1 MGHNKLISILL
12 VSILLLFSGC
22 TKETEKKRE
31 NQTNNQPKISLDST
45 NFKSTIASTANRD
58 KLPFAETGG
67 INLGV
72 YNQNGEIEK
81 DFNFNIEENQ
91 SFKKFISLG
100 NLIKTE
106 RVYKMLLLV
115 DYKQS
120 EFKVDDRELA
130 KDFTFKVGAGESIE
144 IPIEIPPLPKGLH
157 DITFV
162 IAKFPDKK
170 TLDEEFRKQTDSS
183 NLLFVRLSTVVG
195 GDETVNNQVKFNSYG
210 EKKTEDM
217 LDGVYIAKEN
227 NYKRWL
233 TQDVTKDNDL
243 NFYTKV
249 GNNSNT
255 RKQYALIQF
264 FDWEQMKFIDNKD
277 VLFYDLEPNT
287 VYSIKSKIPIKKDK
301 GVYDLTSILI
311 HNPFQKVTIYNQQV
325 DTAIRVG
332 VNVEDK

>member
-1 MGHNKLISILL
+1 MNRNRLVYILL
-12 VSILLLFSGC
+12 LSMLLLFSAC
-22 TKETEKKRE
+22 KKETEKTQE
-31 NQTNNQPKISLDST
+31 NNNQPKIQLDST
-45 NFKSTIASTANRD
+45 NFKSTIASTVNRD
-58 KLPFAETGG
+58 KLPFTETGG
-67 INLGV
+67 INVGI

-91 SFKKFISLG
+91 SLKKFISLG

-106 RVYKMLLLV
+106 RVYKMFLLV

-120 EFKVDDRELA
+120 EFKVDGRELA
-130 KDFTFKVGAGESIE
+130 KDFTFQVGAGESVE
-144 IPIEIPPLPKGLH
+144 VPIEIPPLPKGLH
-157 DITFV
+157 DVVFV

-170 TLDEEFRKQTDSS
+170 ILDEEFRKQTDSS
-183 NLLFVRLSTVVG
+183 NLLFVRFSTVVG

-217 LDGVYIAKEN
+217 LDGVFIAKEN

-233 TQDVTKDNDL
+233 TQEVTKDKNL

-255 RKQYALIQF
+255 RKQYALVQF

-287 VYSIKSKIPIKKDK
+287 VYTVKSQIPINKEK
-301 GVYDLTSILI
+301 GVYDLTPILI
-311 HNPFQKVTIYNQQV
+311 HNPFQKVTVYNQQI

-332 VNVEDK
+332 VNVED

>member
-1 MGHNKLISILL
+1 MNRNRLVYILL
-12 VSILLLFSGC
+12 LSMLLLFSAC
-22 TKETEKKRE
+22 KKETEKTQE
-31 NQTNNQPKISLDST
+31 NNNQPKIQLDST
-45 NFKSTIASTANRD
+45 NFKSTIASTVNRD

-67 INLGV
+67 INVGI

-91 SFKKFISLG
+91 SLKKFISLG

-106 RVYKMLLLV
+106 RVYKMFLLV

-120 EFKVDDRELA
+120 EFKVDGRELA
-130 KDFTFKVGAGESIE
+130 KDFTFQVGAGESVE
-144 IPIEIPPLPKGLH
+144 VPIEIPPLPKGLH
-157 DITFV
+157 DVVFV

-170 TLDEEFRKQTDSS
+170 MLDEEFRKQTDSS
-183 NLLFVRLSTVVG
+183 NLLFVRFSTVVG

-217 LDGVYIAKEN
+217 LDGVFIAKEN

-233 TQDVTKDNDL
+233 TQEVTKDKNL

-255 RKQYALIQF
+255 RKQYALVQF

-287 VYSIKSKIPIKKDK
+287 VYTVKSQIPINKEK
-301 GVYDLTSILI
+301 GVYDLTPILI
-311 HNPFQKVTIYNQQV
+311 HNPFQKVTVYNQQI

-332 VNVEDK
+332 VNVGD

>member
-1 MGHNKLISILL
+1 MKRNRLVYILL
-12 VSILLLFSGC
+12 LSMLLLFSAC
-22 TKETEKKRE
+22 KKETEKTQE
-31 NQTNNQPKISLDST
+31 NNNQPKIQLDST
-45 NFKSTIASTANRD
+45 NFKSTIASTVNRD

-67 INLGV
+67 INVGI

-91 SFKKFISLG
+91 SLKKFISLG

-106 RVYKMLLLV
+106 RVYKMFLLV

-120 EFKVDDRELA
+120 EFKVDGRELA
-130 KDFTFKVGAGESIE
+130 KDFTFQVAAGESVE
-144 IPIEIPPLPKGLH
+144 VPIEIPPLPKGLH
-157 DITFV
+157 DVVFV

-170 TLDEEFRKQTDSS
+170 MLDEEFRKKTDSS
-183 NLLFVRLSTVVG
+183 NLLFVRFSTVVG

-217 LDGVYIAKEN
+217 LDGVFIAKEN

-233 TQDVTKDNDL
+233 TQEVTKDKNL

-255 RKQYALIQF
+255 RKQYALVQF

-287 VYSIKSKIPIKKDK
+287 VYTVKSQIPINKEK
-301 GVYDLTSILI
+301 GVYDLTPILI
-311 HNPFQKVTIYNQQV
+311 HNPFQKITVYNQQI

-332 VNVEDK
+332 VNVED

>member
-1 MGHNKLISILL
+1 MKRNRLVYILL
-12 VSILLLFSGC
+12 LSMLLLFSAC
-22 TKETEKKRE
+22 KKETEKTQE
-31 NQTNNQPKISLDST
+31 NNNQPKIQLDST
-45 NFKSTIASTANRD
+45 NFKSTIASTVNRD

-67 INLGV
+67 INVGI

-91 SFKKFISLG
+91 SLKKFISLG

-106 RVYKMLLLV
+106 RVYKMFLLV

-120 EFKVDDRELA
+120 EFKVDGRELA
-130 KDFTFKVGAGESIE
+130 KDFTFQVAAGESVE
-144 IPIEIPPLPKGLH
+144 VPIEIPPLPKGLH
-157 DITFV
+157 DVVFV

-170 TLDEEFRKQTDSS
+170 MLDEEFRKQTDSS
-183 NLLFVRLSTVVG
+183 NLLFVRFSTVVG
-195 GDETVNNQVKFNSYG
+195 GDGTVNNQVKFNSYG

-217 LDGVYIAKEN
+217 LDGVFIAKEN

-233 TQDVTKDNDL
+233 TQEVTKDKNL

-255 RKQYALIQF
+255 RKQYALVQF

-287 VYSIKSKIPIKKDK
+287 VYTVKSQIPINKEK
-301 GVYDLTSILI
+301 GVYDLTPILI
-311 HNPFQKVTIYNQQV
+311 HNPFQKITVYNQQI

-332 VNVEDK
+332 VNVED

>member
-1 MGHNKLISILL
+1 MSHTRLVYMLVIL
-12 VSILLLFSGC
+12 ILLLFSGC
-22 TKETEKKRE
+22 TKDKK
-31 NQTNNQPKISLDST
+31 QTNYSSGISLDST
-45 NFKSTIASTANRD
+45 NFKSTIESALNRD
-58 KLPFAETGG
+58 KLPFAKTGG
-67 INLGV
+67 INLGI
-72 YNQNGEIEK
+72 YNLNGEIEK

-91 SFKKFISLG
+91 SLKKFISLG

-106 RVYKMLLLV
+106 RVYKMFLLV

-120 EFKVDDRELA
+120 KFKVDDRELA
-130 KDFTFKVGAGESIE
+130 KDFTFQVGAGEAVE
-144 IPIEIPPLPKGLH
+144 IPIEIPPLPKGVH

-170 TLDEEFRKQTDSS
+170 ILDEEFRKQTDAS
-183 NLLFVRLSTVVG
+183 NLLFVRFSTVVG

-210 EKKTEDM
+210 EKKTEDI
-217 LDGVYIAKEN
+217 LDGVFIAKEN

-233 TQDVTKDNDL
+233 TQEVTYDKNL

-249 GNNSNT
+249 GNNSNS

-287 VYSIKSKIPIKKDK
+287 VYTVKSQIPINKDK
-301 GVYDLTSILI
+301 GVYDLTPILI
-311 HNPFQKVTIYNQQV
+311 HNPFQKVTVYNQQI

-332 VNVEDK
+332 VNVED

>member
-1 MGHNKLISILL
+1 MNRNRLVYILL
-12 VSILLLFSGC
+12 LSMLLLFSAC
-22 TKETEKKRE
+22 KKEAEKTQE
-31 NQTNNQPKISLDST
+31 NNNQPKIQLDST

-67 INLGV
+67 INVGI

-91 SFKKFISLG
+91 SLKKFISLG
-100 NLIKTE
+100 NSIKTE
-106 RVYKMLLLV
+106 RVYKMFLLV

-120 EFKVDDRELA
+120 EFKVDGR
-130 KDFTFKVGAGESIE
+130 KDFTFQVGAGESVE
-144 IPIEIPPLPKGLH
+144 VPIEIPPLPKGLH
-157 DITFV
+157 DVVFV

-170 TLDEEFRKQTDSS
+170 MLDEEFRKQTDSS
-183 NLLFVRLSTVVG
+183 NLLFVRFSTVVG
-195 GDETVNNQVKFNSYG
+195 GDETVNNQVEFNSYG
-210 EKKTEDM
+210 EKKSEDM
-217 LDGVYIAKEN
+217 LDGVFIAKEN

-233 TQDVTKDNDL
+233 TQEVTKDKNL

-255 RKQYALIQF
+255 RKQYALVQF

-287 VYSIKSKIPIKKDK
+287 VYTVKSQIPINKEK
-301 GVYDLTSILI
+301 GVYDLTPILI
-311 HNPFQKVTIYNQQV
+311 HNPFQKVTVYNQQI

-332 VNVEDK
+332 VNVGD

>member
-1 MGHNKLISILL
+1 MNRNRLVYILL
-12 VSILLLFSGC
+12 LSMLLLFSAC
-22 TKETEKKRE
+22 KKETEKTQE
-31 NQTNNQPKISLDST
+31 NNNQPKIQLDST
-45 NFKSTIASTANRD
+45 NFKSTIASTVNRD

-67 INLGV
+67 INVGI

-91 SFKKFISLG
+91 SLKKFISLG

-106 RVYKMLLLV
+106 RVYKMFLLV

-120 EFKVDDRELA
+120 EFKVDGRELT
-130 KDFTFKVGAGESIE
+130 KDFTFQVGAGESVE
-144 IPIEIPPLPKGLH
+144 VPIEIPPLPKGLH
-157 DITFV
+157 DVVFV

-170 TLDEEFRKQTDSS
+170 ILDEEFRKQTDSS
-183 NLLFVRLSTVVG
+183 NLLFVRFSTVVG

-217 LDGVYIAKEN
+217 LDGVFIAKEN

-233 TQDVTKDNDL
+233 TQEVTKDKNL

-255 RKQYALIQF
+255 RKQYALVQF

-287 VYSIKSKIPIKKDK
+287 VYTVKSQIPINKEK
-301 GVYDLTSILI
+301 GVYDLTPILI
-311 HNPFQKVTIYNQQV
+311 HNPFQKVTVYNQQI

-332 VNVEDK
+332 VNVED

>member
-1 MGHNKLISILL
+1 MNRNRLVYILL
-12 VSILLLFSGC
+12 LSMLLLFSAC
-22 TKETEKKRE
+22 KKEAEKTQE
-31 NQTNNQPKISLDST
+31 NNNQPKIQLDST

-67 INLGV
+67 INVGI

-91 SFKKFISLG
+91 SLKKFISLG

-106 RVYKMLLLV
+106 RVYKMFLLV

-120 EFKVDDRELA
+120 EFKVDGRELA
-130 KDFTFKVGAGESIE
+130 KDFTFQVGAGESVE
-144 IPIEIPPLPKGLH
+144 VPIEIPPLPKGLH
-157 DITFV
+157 DVVFV

-170 TLDEEFRKQTDSS
+170 MLDEEFRKQTDSS
-183 NLLFVRLSTVVG
+183 NLLFVRFSTVVG
-195 GDETVNNQVKFNSYG
+195 GDETVNNQVEFNSYG
-210 EKKTEDM
+210 EKKSEDM
-217 LDGVYIAKEN
+217 LDGVFIAKEN

-233 TQDVTKDNDL
+233 TQEVTKDKNL

-255 RKQYALIQF
+255 RKQYAFVQF

-287 VYSIKSKIPIKKDK
+287 VYTVKSQIPINKEK
-301 GVYDLTSILI
+301 GVYDLTPILI
-311 HNPFQKVTIYNQQV
+311 HNPFQKVTVYNQQI

-332 VNVEDK
+332 VNVGD

>member
-1 MGHNKLISILL
+1 MNQNKLVSILL

-22 TKETEKKRE
+22 TKETEKKQE

-58 KLPFAETGG
+58 KLPFAESGG
-67 INLGV
+67 INLGI

-91 SFKKFISLG
+91 SLKKFISLG
-100 NLIKTE
+100 NLIKTD
-106 RVYKMLLLV
+106 RVYKMFLLV

-130 KDFTFKVGAGESIE
+130 KSFTFKVGAGESIE
-144 IPIEIPPLPKGLH
+144 IPIEIPSLPKGLH

-162 IAKFPDKK
+162 IAKFPEKK

-183 NLLFVRLSTVVG
+183 NLLFVRFSTVVG

-210 EKKTEDM
+210 EKKTEDI

-233 TQDVTKDNDL
+233 TQDINKDKDL

-255 RKQYALIQF
+255 KKQYALIQF
-264 FDWEQMKFIDNKD
+264 FDWEQMEFIDNKD

-287 VYSIKSKIPIKKDK
+287 VYSIKSEIPIKKEK

-332 VNVEDK
+332 VNVGD

>member
-1 MGHNKLISILL
+1 MKRNRLVYILL
-12 VSILLLFSGC
+12 LSMLLLFSAC
-22 TKETEKKRE
+22 KKETEKTQE
-31 NQTNNQPKISLDST
+31 NNNQPKIQLDST
-45 NFKSTIASTANRD
+45 NFKSTIASTVNRD

-67 INLGV
+67 INVGI

-91 SFKKFISLG
+91 SLKKFISLG

-106 RVYKMLLLV
+106 RVYKMFLLV

-120 EFKVDDRELA
+120 EFKVDGRELA
-130 KDFTFKVGAGESIE
+130 KDFTFQVAAGESVE
-144 IPIEIPPLPKGLH
+144 VPIEIPPLPKGLH
-157 DITFV
+157 DVVFV

-170 TLDEEFRKQTDSS
+170 MLDEEFRKQTDSS
-183 NLLFVRLSTVVG
+183 NLLFVRFSTVVG

-217 LDGVYIAKEN
+217 LDGVFIAKEN

-233 TQDVTKDNDL
+233 TQEVTKDKDL

-255 RKQYALIQF
+255 RKQYALVQF

-287 VYSIKSKIPIKKDK
+287 VYTVNSQIPINKEK
-301 GVYDLTSILI
+301 GVYDLTPILI
-311 HNPFQKVTIYNQQV
+311 HNPFQKITVYNQQI

-332 VNVEDK
+332 VNVGD

>member
-1 MGHNKLISILL
+1 MKRNRL
-12 VSILLLFSGC
+12 VYILLLSMLLLC
-22 TKETEKKRE
+22 SACKKETEKTQE
-31 NQTNNQPKISLDST
+31 NNNQPKIQLDST
-45 NFKSTIASTANRD
+45 NFKSTIASTVNRD

-67 INLGV
+67 INVGI

-91 SFKKFISLG
+91 SLKKFISLG

-106 RVYKMLLLV
+106 RVYKMFLLV

-120 EFKVDDRELA
+120 EFKVDGRELA
-130 KDFTFKVGAGESIE
+130 KDFTFQVAAGESVE
-144 IPIEIPPLPKGLH
+144 VPIEIPPLPKGLH
-157 DITFV
+157 DVVFV

-170 TLDEEFRKQTDSS
+170 MLDEEFRKQTDSS
-183 NLLFVRLSTVVG
+183 NLLFVRFSTVVG

-217 LDGVYIAKEN
+217 LDGVFIAKEN

-233 TQDVTKDNDL
+233 TQEVTKDKNL

-255 RKQYALIQF
+255 RKQYALVQF

-287 VYSIKSKIPIKKDK
+287 VYTVKSQIPINKEK
-301 GVYDLTSILI
+301 GVYDLTPILI
-311 HNPFQKVTIYNQQV
+311 HNPFQKITVYNQQI

-332 VNVEDK
+332 VNVED